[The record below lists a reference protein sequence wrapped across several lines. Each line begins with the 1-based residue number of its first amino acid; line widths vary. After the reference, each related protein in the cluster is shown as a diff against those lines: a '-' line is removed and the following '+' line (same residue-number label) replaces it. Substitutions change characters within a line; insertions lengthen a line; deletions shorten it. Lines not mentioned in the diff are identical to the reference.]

1 MKFVSNVR
9 LLLMG
14 AWLGA
19 ACFFSFA
26 VAPGAFSVLE
36 NRELAGSIVS
46 RTLMIVNLSGLA
58 IGLVLLLTSF
68 IKLPDPAPFWVWT
81 EKFLLV
87 LFTLALAVSEFV
99 ISVWMKLI
107 RTQAGR
113 PIEELAAEEP
123 LRMQFANLH
132 KYSVWIMLGA
142 MIAAFLLF
150 FLMGQGSNKSAAVEN
165 KNEFKF

>member
-26 VAPGAFSVLE
+26 VAPSAFSVLE
-36 NRELAGSIVS
+36 NRELAGSLVS

-58 IGLVLLLTSF
+58 IGLILLASSF
-68 IKLPDPAPFWVWT
+68 IKRPDRAPIWNLT

-87 LFTLALAVSEFV
+87 IFTLACAVGEFV
-99 ISVWMKLI
+99 VSVWLRLV

-113 PIEELAAEEP
+113 PIEDLAAEDP
-123 LRMQFANLH
+123 LRMQFNNLH
-132 KYSVWIMLGA
+132 QYSVWIMLGA
-142 MIAAFLLF
+142 MIAALILF
-150 FLMGQGSNKSAAVEN
+150 FLIGKGANKSIAVEN